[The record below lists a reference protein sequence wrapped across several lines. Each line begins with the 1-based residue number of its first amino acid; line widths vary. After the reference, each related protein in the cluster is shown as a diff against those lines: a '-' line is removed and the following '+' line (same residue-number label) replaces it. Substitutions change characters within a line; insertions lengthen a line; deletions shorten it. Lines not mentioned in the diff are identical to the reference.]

1 MRRKPFLGALV
12 VKAARKYYC
21 HADSAQSR
29 MFRRR
34 DDDGSL
40 VGLILRLPSARSP
53 HDVDTRDVGSLGS
66 RWLVHSAALNYGRIL
81 GWIRRTFSSAS
92 SRDVRSGTL
101 TVCKRPGHLAEPRL
115 NTAVSS
121 HGERQR
127 FKRSG
132 SFSVQRGTLAT
143 KKIGRMAGS
152 RP

>member
-66 RWLVHSAALNYGRIL
+66 RRLVHSAALK
-81 GWIRRTFSSAS
+81 
-92 SRDVRSGTL
+92 SRSN
-101 TVCKRPGHLAEPRL
+101 PRL
-115 NTAVSS
+115 DPANLQ
-121 HGERQR
+121 QR
-127 FKRSG
+127 FESRRQVGNADRLQTARS
-132 SFSVQRGTLAT
+132 L
-143 KKIGRMAGS
+143 GRTTT
-152 RP
+152 